1 MKAIIVMRNVSVI
14 NQCIDMRIM
23 DYEKRF
29 QEFRVWI
36 KFMNYNLFLEHT
48 HSKEYYRSKQLYI
61 E

>member
-1 MKAIIVMRNVSVI
+1 MRNVSVI